1 MVREG
6 NFHQCHIPFGFS
18 VDHFPFHQIPIG
30 ESDPNPFFP
39 LNDMVG
45 SNDPTVVTD
54 NETIT
59 STPIMADDRNDG
71 IEGED
76 HSLVVGEEGICSVS
90 PKGF

>member
-6 NFHQCHIPFGFS
+6 NFHQCHIPFRFS
-18 VDHFPFHQIPIG
+18 VDHFPFSQIPIG
-30 ESDPNPFFP
+30 ESNPNPSFP

-54 NETIT
+54 NETIPET
-59 STPIMADDRNDG
+59 AIIADDRNYSVKGKDR
-71 IEGED
+71 
-76 HSLVVGEEGICSVS
+76 SLVVRKEGICSIS